1 MASKRHTYE
10 GNHPVVPGRGT
21 SEGTVRGDQGTIQG
35 DFVMKPG
42 PVLTRATRGKFR
54 KGKKPKG
61 VPSAAQVADRLA
73 EAWGKD

>member
-10 GNHPVVPGRGT
+10 GNRPVVPTGRD
-21 SEGTVRGDQGTIQG
+21 DQGTIQG

-42 PVLTRATRGKFR
+42 PVLTRATRGDYR

-61 VPSAAQVADRLA
+61 VPSAAQVADKLA
-73 EAWGKD
+73 EAWGKG

>member
-10 GNHPVVPGRGT
+10 GNHPVEPSGGV
-21 SEGTVRGDQGTIQG
+21 DQGTIQG

-42 PVLTRATRGKFR
+42 PVLSRATRGKFR

-61 VPSAAQVADRLA
+61 VPSAAQVADKLA
-73 EAWGKD
+73 EAWGKN